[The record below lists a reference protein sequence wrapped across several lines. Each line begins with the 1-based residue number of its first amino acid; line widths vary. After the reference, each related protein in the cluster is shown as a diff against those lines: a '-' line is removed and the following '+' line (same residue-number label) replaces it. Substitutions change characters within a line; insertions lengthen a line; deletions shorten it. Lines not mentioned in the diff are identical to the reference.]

1 MCLVEKVVLLDY
13 RLDKP
18 ITDAKDDLLNRTDFA
33 KNIADAIISFSDTG
47 DSVVFGLQGEWG
59 SGKTSVARMIENS
72 LKSRNKRIRTVRLE
86 TWLTTDRE
94 SLFKEFFTCI
104 LGALRCEG
112 KLHAYCDDV
121 VNYANQFGRKFLR
134 SIDVNVGFYPV
145 SLNLSMD
152 KLIDE
157 PEPQTLESRKQAINE
172 KLKGTDTAPI
182 VVFVDDIDRLSY
194 DEIVVLFQLV
204 KNIADF
210 EKIIYVLCYDKDI
223 VGNALERIHLGK
235 GYKYI
240 EKIIQIPIDIPMP
253 GETGINNYFTGLL
266 DKLLV
271 GNKGELS
278 QFDEAHW
285 NDIFYHGIAKFLKN
299 IRDCNRLYNSFALK
313 YRLFGK
319 ECDFAD
325 LLAITFLENEAPAA
339 LKIIRLNK
347 VMLLGNDRGF
357 PISIKPEDANRLWND
372 INNSSSTLKD
382 NEAFNCIVGA
392 LFPTFAQK
400 TNLSHGIFS
409 AGRNKYTSKIANN
422 ENFDRFFRLSLDD
435 GEVSRTEVK
444 IWLDCEKQEDLAKWI
459 DIWRSE
465 GKLENALQEANELIR
480 SVDGTSY
487 KVCTKEGFLNLLHT
501 FSNQK
506 FSRTAVKF
514 LGVGESTLRKF
525 IIYNILDLLLK
536 SNAGSKKDIINCLFG
551 DSSVSVSLKTIILE
565 HFSAGYDWWFGS
577 EVLRGSDKIINE
589 EEFDLAQRLFM
600 KCIYDEKE
608 KDDFLYHEYCRWI
621 IGIWKY
627 MDNEGFKNYVMTH
640 QSNKDLSKFA
650 LVCVDEGV
658 VCSSAEPPYKQ
669 WSYRSSE
676 WIEELD
682 FDSTVEA
689 VKRVLSD
696 KTCDEFDN
704 EKKIKLCAFLKFA
717 EMKKEHE
724 AEGKMNLKLA
734 VRLEDFSNVCEEYG
748 VL

>member
-1 MCLVEKVVLLDY
+1 MLDY

-18 ITDAKDDLLNRTDFA
+18 ITDAEDDLLNRTDFA
-33 KNIADAIISFSDTG
+33 KNIADAIIRFSDTG

-72 LKSRNKRIRTVRLE
+72 LKIRNKRLRTVRLE

-94 SLFKEFFTCI
+94 SLFREFFTCI
-104 LGALRCEG
+104 LGVLRSEE
-112 KLHAYCDDV
+112 KLHACYKDIED
-121 VNYANQFGRKFLR
+121 YANRFGRKLLR
-134 SIDVNVGFYPV
+134 SIDVNLGFPLACV
-145 SLNLSMD
+145 NLSMD

-172 KLKGTDTAPI
+172 KLKGADVAPI

-194 DEIVVLFQLV
+194 EEIAVLFQLV

-210 EKIIYVLCYDKDI
+210 EKMIYVLCYDKDI
-223 VGNALERIHLGK
+223 VGNALERIHSGK
-235 GYKYI
+235 GYQYI
-240 EKIIQIPIDIPMP
+240 EKVVQVPIDIPMP
-253 GETGINNYFTGLL
+253 GEMCINVYFT
-266 DKLLV
+266 KLLEKLT
-271 GNKGELS
+271 NENNGETS
-278 QFDEAHW
+278 QFDKAHW
-285 NDIFYHGIAKFLKN
+285 DDIFYHGIAKFLKN

-325 LLAITFLENEAPAA
+325 LLAITFLENTAPVA

-347 VMLLGNDRGF
+347 GILLGNDSGF
-357 PISIKPEDANRLWND
+357 PVDVRQEDVMGLWND
-372 INNSSSTLKD
+372 IKMDSALEDDEALK
-382 NEAFNCIVGA
+382 NIISYM
-392 LFPTFAQK
+392 FPDFARK
-400 TNLSHGIFS
+400 AGIQRNVWT
-409 AGRNKYTSKIANN
+409 AGVTRHTSKISNQ
-422 ENFDRFFRLSLDD
+422 EYFDRYFRLSLDD
-435 GEVSRTEVK
+435 REVSSAEVNT
-444 IWLDCEKQEDLAKWI
+444 WLNCEEQDWLENWI
-459 DIWRSE
+459 NIWRSK
-465 GKLENALQEANELIR
+465 GKLENALQEASELIR
-480 SVDGTSY
+480 SADGTSY
-487 KVCTKEGFLNLLHT
+487 KVCTKEGFLNLLHA

-506 FSRTAVKF
+506 FSWSAVKF
-514 LGVGESTLRKF
+514 FGVGESTLRKF

-536 SNAGSKKDIINCLFG
+536 SYADSKKDIINCLFG

-589 EEFDLAQRLFM
+589 EEFALVQRLFM

-608 KDDFLYHEYCRWI
+608 KDDFLYNEYCLWI

-640 QSNKDLSKFA
+640 QSDKDLSKFA

-676 WIEELD
+676 WIEELN

-689 VKRVLSD
+689 VKSVLSD
-696 KTCDEFDN
+696 KTGGEFDN
-704 EKKIKLCAFLKFA
+704 DKKIKLCAFLKFA
-717 EMKKEHE
+717 EIKKENE
-724 AEGKMNLKLA
+724 AEGKMNLNLA